1 MCVQNFIVYHMAS
14 SICQIDKGEQNFGKP
29 ICQMADFV
37 RT

>member
-14 SICQIDKGEQNFGKP
+14 GISEIDKGVHNFGKS